1 MEDKKQDLN
10 SLEDLLKAA
19 DEFRKWA
26 VDFGD
31 RLAKLLADIQTSKK
45 EDTWEMKCPY
55 ENNDDIY
62 TLSNDGE
69 VKKNYWSYF
78 DYDRERFEQGNIFP
92 TKEAAELESKRRN
105 LLTRFRAFRDD
116 CNGDWKPIFGK
127 ECKTSKFLIG
137 YSWDFKDE
145 QYKLKSLELGSSNL
159 FHQFGYFKNKE
170 DAKRA
175 IELFGDEIQEL
186 FLDLEDD

>member
-1 MEDKKQDLN
+1 MEDKKQDVN
-10 SLEDLLKAA
+10 VLEELSKAA

-78 DYDRERFEQGNIFP
+78 DYDRERFEQGNIFQ
-92 TKEAAELESKRRN
+92 TEEAAELEAKRRN
-105 LLTRFRAFRDD
+105 LLTRFRAFRDE
-116 CNGDWKPIFGK
+116 CNNGWEPDFENPTEEKFSICFYYK
-127 ECKTSKFLIG
+127 EFRILTA
-137 YSWDFKDE
+137 YNANDFAM
-145 QYKLKSLELGSSNL
+145 
-159 FHQFGYFKNKE
+159 FGYFKNKE
-170 DAKRA
+170 DAQRA
-175 IELFGDEIQEL
+175 IELFGDEIKEL
-186 FLDLEDD
+186 FVEGE